1 MNDIVIWSTI
11 VGLIMILLGIIT
23 QLQSDITRIKVT
35 LDKISKQVGVP
46 SLVTEDV
53 DAELINLVLD
63 GKKIKAIKRYRVLT
77 GIGLKEAK
85 DYVDNLSEMK
95 FK

>member
-35 LDKISKQVGVP
+35 LDKISKQIGVP

-53 DAELINLVLD
+53 DTELRNLVLD
-63 GKKIKAIKRYRVLT
+63 GKKIKAIKRYRDLT

-85 DYVDNLSEMK
+85 DYVDKLREMNY
-95 FK
+95 